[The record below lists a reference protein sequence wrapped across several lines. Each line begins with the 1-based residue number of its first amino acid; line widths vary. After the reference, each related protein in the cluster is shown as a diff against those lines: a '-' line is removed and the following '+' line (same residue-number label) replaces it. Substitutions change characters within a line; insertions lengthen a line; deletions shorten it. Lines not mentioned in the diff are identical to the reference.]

1 MFSAGGK
8 SAVSQGYFVNNSL
21 RFRASA
27 SAYLS
32 RTPTVAGNQQIFTWS
47 GWVKIG
53 YFTTGYLQAADG
65 NSGNRM
71 TSWYMRGLGGSGALE
86 FEHFDGTTTYN
97 LTSSAVFRDPSAWYH
112 IVITVD
118 TTQATSANRTKIY
131 VNGNQ
136 QTMTGS
142 YVPQNTSL
150 YVNGTTIQAI
160 GSRKNVS
167 AGYGNYFD
175 GYLAEVN
182 FIDGQA

>member
-1 MFSAGGK
+1 M
-8 SAVSQGYFVNNSL
+8 L
-21 RFRASA
+21 FRSPA
-27 SAYLS
+27 
-32 RTPTVAGNQQIFTWS
+32 
-47 GWVKIG
+47 
-53 YFTTGYLQAADG
+53 
-65 NSGNRM
+65 
-71 TSWYMRGLGGSGALE
+71 
-86 FEHFDGTTTYN
+86 
-97 LTSSAVFRDPSAWYH
+97 AWYH
-112 IVITVD
+112 IVVAVD
-118 TTQATSANRTKIY
+118 TTQATAANRTKIY

-182 FIDGQA
+182 FIDGQALTPSSFGKTDATTGQWVPKKFSGTYGTNGFYLNFSDIATTSGSNAGLGKDSSGNSNYWTTNNKIGRAHV